1 MRTENKPVKKTYER
15 GKSYFLHLITRC
27 SRTEQEIRKKL
38 KEKDYTPDVIDQV
51 IAFAYE
57 YNYLDDREYAKNW
70 VEYKLSLKKIGK
82 RKIRFELQRKG
93 VPTAYIDE
101 AIELHFDSDQVDE
114 REIAMAC
121 LVKNQHK
128 FKHDNLYKNRQKA
141 YQLLN
146 YRGFSIDIISDVIQS
161 YFSTSAE

>member
-1 MRTENKPVKKTYER
+1 MQTDSSPVKKTYER

-27 SRTEQEIRKKL
+27 SRTEQEIRRKL
-38 KEKDYTPDVIDQV
+38 RDKDYTQNVIEQV

-57 YNYLDDREYAKNW
+57 YKYLDDRQYALNW

-93 VPTAYIDE
+93 VPTQYIDD
-101 AIELHFDSDQVDE
+101 AIEHFFESDAVDE
-114 REIAMAC
+114 SETALEC
-121 LVKNQHK
+121 LRKNDYK
-128 FKHDNLYKNRQKA
+128 FKHENAYKNRQKA

-146 YRGFSIDIISDVIQS
+146 YRGFSIEIISQVINT
-161 YFSTSAE
+161 YFSDPD